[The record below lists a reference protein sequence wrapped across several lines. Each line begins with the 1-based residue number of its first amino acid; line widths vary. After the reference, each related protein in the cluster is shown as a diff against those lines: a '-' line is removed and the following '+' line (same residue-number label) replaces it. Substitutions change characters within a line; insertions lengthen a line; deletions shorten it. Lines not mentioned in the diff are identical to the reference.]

1 LLLVTLVVASAA
13 PAHVVPVPQL
23 VASGAVTTISF
34 AVPNE
39 RPEAM
44 SAVAVSVPS
53 GFRIVRAHATPGWA
67 ATLDGSTVT
76 WRGGPLAHLTVETFR
91 LDVDVSADP
100 GPVALTT
107 RELYPSAPP
116 STGPRR

>member
-13 PAHVVPVPQL
+13 PADVVPVPQL

-44 SAVAVSVPS
+44 AAVAVSVPS
-53 GFRIVRAHATPGWA
+53 GFRIVRAHPTPGSA

-76 WRGGPLAHLTVETFR
+76 WRGGPLAHLTLETFASTSTCR
-91 LDVDVSADP
+91 RIPARSRSPHGSSIPA
-100 GPVALTT
+100 
-107 RELYPSAPP
+107 APP